1 MADLA
6 INLLQSQDTMRIIDT
21 TLTDHDDFRLVLIG
35 HSLGA
40 GVASLVCIKLHF
52 DGHEYYNSWVRQDRE
67 VRCIGF
73 GCPPVFGA
81 PVSSPCMKGMVGFQR
96 VKTALSKIVCFINR
110 HDVVPF
116 LSVDSIRRLAHM
128 LKGVDTLTQTMNPIE
143 LALIMRGMKAPP
155 REMVQIVE
163 DGSKALPQVGGAER
177 LKIPGRFVL
186 WMDDAPN
193 DNGEK
198 SDDAEWYMGNSVV
211 VCCRPS
217 DLSNLAIRL
226 SDQFIADH
234 MPPRYEVRIKDLL
247 S

>member
-6 INLLQSQDTMRIIDT
+6 IKLLQNQKTMQIINNA
-21 TLTDHDDFRLVLIG
+21 LTDHDDFRLILIG

-40 GVASLVCIKLHF
+40 GVASLVCMKLHY
-52 DGHEYYNSWVRQDRE
+52 DGHEFYNSWVRHDRE

-81 PVSSPCMKGMVGFQR
+81 PVCSPCMKEMVGFQR
-96 VKTALSKIVCFINR
+96 IKTALSKIVCFINR

-116 LSVDSIRRLAHM
+116 LSVDSIRRLVHM
-128 LKGVDTLTQTMNPIE
+128 LERVDALTQTMNPIE
-143 LALIMRGMKAPP
+143 LALIVRGMKAPP

-193 DNGEK
+193 DETSN
-198 SDDAEWYMGNSVV
+198 DAEWNLGNSIV

-234 MPPRYEVRIKDLL
+234 MPPRYEVRIKDIL

>member
-1 MADLA
+1 M
-6 INLLQSQDTMRIIDT
+6 
-21 TLTDHDDFRLVLIG
+21 
-35 HSLGA
+35 
-40 GVASLVCIKLHF
+40 
-52 DGHEYYNSWVRQDRE
+52 
-67 VRCIGF
+67 
-73 GCPPVFGA
+73 
-81 PVSSPCMKGMVGFQR
+81 SSPSMKGMVGFQR
-96 VKTALSKIVCFINR
+96 VKTALSKITCFINR

-128 LKGVDTLTQTMNPIE
+128 LKGVDTFTQTMNPVE
-143 LALIMRGMKAPP
+143 LALVVRGAKAPP
-155 REMVQIVE
+155 RELVQIVE

-186 WMDDAPN
+186 WMDDAP
-193 DNGEK
+193 DGT
-198 SDDAEWYMGNSVV
+198 SDDGECYMGNSIV

-226 SDQFIADH
+226 SDQFVADH